1 MVINSNTANILAL
14 RLKTDGSAVF
24 GVSPLTVVSTTYT
37 SDQSLKENIEDASL
51 ADCLNLLENLKIRTF
66 KWKRDGK
73 KALGVIAQEVQPF
86 LPADGKFDLVSKS
99 NYQPTE
105 NDKDQEI
112 LTVDYAKLSC
122 VLWRVVQDQQQRL
135 NYLEGR
141 LSRIERS
148 LGF

>member
-1 MVINSNTANILAL
+1 MTMNCRGTYSGSAVMGTYMYVRTETVNEIRMVINSNTANILAL

-66 KWKRDGK
+66 QWKRDKK

-86 LPADGKFDLVSKS
+86 LPADGKFDLVSRS
-99 NYQPTE
+99 
-105 NDKDQEI
+105 
-112 LTVDYAKLSC
+112 
-122 VLWRVVQDQQQRL
+122 
-135 NYLEGR
+135 NYLEARGT
-141 LSRIERS
+141 L
-148 LGF
+148 